1 MKKKPS
7 KSKPKAN
14 AKAKPKRKETLKQI
28 YARVKREFSAADLQ
42 RFTVDEPMV
51 PARQVLAELEAIN
64 AKYSKR
70 RKGA

>member
-7 KSKPKAN
+7 KSKPKASG
-14 AKAKPKRKETLKQI
+14 KAKPKKKETLKQI
-28 YARVKREFSAADLQ
+28 YARIKREFSAADLQ

-64 AKYSKR
+64 AKYSTKR
-70 RKGA
+70 RAS

>member
-7 KSKPKAN
+7 NNRSR
-14 AKAKPKRKETLKQI
+14 AKPKKRKESLREI

-42 RFTVDEPMV
+42 RYTVDEPMV

-70 RKGA
+70 RRVS